1 MPPWSSPWIE
11 PWGHHFPSPVVF
23 RLTFPVCLCAAS
35 SPRLTLF
42 CFFERLILPALE
54 LPINGITQYVI
65 LCISFFFIQ
74 HNLLD
79 SSRLFVLFCCCIV
92 FLLKCH
98 NRFVYLLGYL
108 VWEAVD
114 EDQGWLSGVES
125 ELWTRPS
132 LLIAFLS
139 ACTLP
144 WEGRTPKRRDLDM
157 THIP

>member
-1 MPPWSSPWIE
+1 MLLFFPPGGIPVRFRKCTAWSLFSHGYASVALPWVK

-23 RLTFPVCLCAAS
+23 RLAFPVCLWAAS

-54 LPINGITQYVI
+54 LHINGITQYVI

-74 HNLLD
+74 HSLLD
-79 SSRLFVLFCCCIV
+79 SSRLFVLFCCCMV

-108 VWEAVD
+108 V
-114 EDQGWLSGVES
+114 
-125 ELWTRPS
+125 
-132 LLIAFLS
+132 
-139 ACTLP
+139 
-144 WEGRTPKRRDLDM
+144 
-157 THIP
+157 